1 MVQRRAAPASSSLP
15 RPRTSPALAELEQR
29 IAERASAF
37 TALLDVSRGLASTL
51 ELHPLLELVL
61 DSVGVIVPYTDAM
74 ILLLEG
80 EGEELCVA
88 AHRSTLGPTRS
99 LDTHHP
105 VAVAVI
111 FQAVLAERGPVI
123 VDDLLRPEP
132 LARRYRHGDE
142 PQDPRLPN
150 IRSMLSVPLAVK
162 GRIIGYLRLD
172 HTKPGFYTRQHA
184 ELAGAFANHAAVA
197 IETAHLFEQGERRRR
212 ELEALY
218 HAEEALHRSL
228 KPQTVLTALVEAAT
242 DILGADKTSVLL
254 WDEAR
259 ERLQV
264 QAARGFEPAALARM
278 SYRVGEGISTTA
290 ALRDEIVEVDDAQH
304 DERISAPIRAINVAE
319 GVRSLISVPITVGGQ
334 TFGVF
339 NLHSFHQRTFS
350 RDERRLLLALA
361 QRAALALQ
369 NARLFEGERA
379 ARERLEVAVAAGR
392 MGTWEW
398 DTRTNQVTWSAQLE
412 AIHGLAPG
420 TFAGTFEAYLS
431 DIHPEDRERVEQT
444 IAASLAGGEHHFE
457 YRIIWP
463 DGSIHWLEASGRLA
477 RDATGQPIGMRG
489 VCQDVTARKAQ
500 ELERARLVEGEK
512 AASQARA
519 ALEERQRLARELHD
533 SVSQALYGIA
543 LGSQTALAAL
553 GEDRDVA
560 AGAQATQYVLS
571 LAEAALAE
579 MRALIF
585 ELRPESLQQ
594 EGLVGALERHAAS
607 LRARHALEVEAQLGT
622 EPALPLETK
631 EALYRIAQ
639 EGMHNAVKHA
649 HARRLQLRL
658 EQRDGAVRLEV
669 ADEGVGFDAQRVYPG
684 HLGLVSMRERAAAA
698 GAELHIESA
707 PGHGTRVTVQL
718 PTPA

>member
-1 MVQRRAAPASSSLP
+1 VAQRRAASASRSP
-15 RPRTSPALAELEQR
+15 TPTRTRAALAELEQR
-29 IAERASAF
+29 IAERATAF

-61 DSVGVIVPYTDAM
+61 DSIGVIVPYTDAM

-88 AHRSTLGPTRS
+88 VHRSKLGPTRTMG
-99 LDTHHP
+99 THHP
-105 VAVAVI
+105 VAGAVI

-123 VDDLLRPEP
+123 VDDLLGPTP
-132 LARRYRHGDE
+132 LARRYRDGDG
-142 PQDPRLPN
+142 PKDPRLPN
-150 IRSMLSVPLAVK
+150 IRSMLSVPLRVK

-172 HTKPGFYTRQHA
+172 HTEPGFYTRQHA

-197 IETAHLFEQGERRRR
+197 IEAAHLFEQGERRRR

-228 KPQTVLTALVEAAT
+228 EPQAVLDALVEAAT

-254 WDEAR
+254 WDAAR

-278 SYRVGEGISTTA
+278 SYRAGEGVSTIA
-290 ALRDEIVEVDDAQH
+290 ALRDEIVEVTDAQH
-304 DERISAPIRAINVAE
+304 DERISAPIRAINAAE
-319 GVRSLISVPITVGGQ
+319 GVRSLISVPITAGGQ

-339 NLHSFHQRTFS
+339 NLHNFRQRTFN

-369 NARLFEGERA
+369 NARLFEGERS

-398 DTRTNQVTWSAQLE
+398 DTRTNRVTWSAQLE

-420 TFAGTFEAYLS
+420 TFDGTFDGYLR
-431 DIHPEDRERVEQT
+431 DVHPEDRERVEQI
-444 IAASLAGGEHHFE
+444 IAASLAGGEHHLE

-477 RDATGQPIGMRG
+477 RDASGQPIGMRG

-512 AASQARA
+512 AASKARA

-553 GEDRDVA
+553 REDHDLA

-649 HARRLQLRL
+649 HATRLQLRL
-658 EQRDGAVRLEV
+658 EQRDGAVCLEV
-669 ADEGVGFDAQRVYPG
+669 ADEGVGFDAGRAYPG

-698 GAELHIESA
+698 GAELRIDSA
-707 PGHGTRVTVQL
+707 PGRGTRVIVEL
-718 PTPA
+718 PT